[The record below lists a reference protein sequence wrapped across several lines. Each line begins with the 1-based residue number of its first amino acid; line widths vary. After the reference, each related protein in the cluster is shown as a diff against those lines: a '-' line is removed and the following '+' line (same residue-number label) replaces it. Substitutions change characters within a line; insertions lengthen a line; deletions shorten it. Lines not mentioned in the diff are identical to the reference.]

1 MIGAIVAVSANGVI
15 GKNGDLPWHY
25 SEDLKRFKQL
35 TLDSTIIMGRNTW
48 DSLPRKPLPKRRNI
62 VITRRGV
69 EGVEHYTS
77 IEEALENADSPV
89 WIIGGAQI
97 YTLALPMIDT
107 LDITYV
113 PDIVEGENL
122 VYFPKLDDSWKVIE
136 SSQNPTNPLI
146 RHESL
151 KRQPENN

>member
-1 MIGAIVAVSANGVI
+1 
-15 GKNGDLPWHY
+15 
-25 SEDLKRFKQL
+25 
-35 TLDSTIIMGRNTW
+35 
-48 DSLPRKPLPKRRNI
+48 
-62 VITRRGV
+62 
-69 EGVEHYTS
+69 
-77 IEEALENADSPV
+77 
-89 WIIGGAQI
+89 
-97 YTLALPMIDT
+97 MIDT

-151 KRQPENN
+151 KRQRENN